1 MKLNMLNKSL
11 VFILST
17 ALVSASISSCKKGL
31 SDPTSDATEEAY
43 VSVHRF
49 TLLAGTSDSVFVNNN
64 KLSLGGSAVALA
76 ANGSL
81 LGNFIGVNPGSVSV
95 ALRATAAATNYVS
108 RTVNVSNATATSFFG
123 YDTLTAAG
131 TARMLVLK
139 TDMTA
144 APAGTSNVRL
154 LHLSPNAGNVNITL
168 ARTANQYSLAVAD
181 TVRLTNVPYIGAS
194 ANPDETALSAYRNIP
209 AGTYALTIVSGTT
222 TLVNNVAVTFRE
234 GKNYSLVARGFTSA
248 RASIPTGQTFGAT
261 LLLHNP

>member
-1 MKLNMLNKSL
+1 MKFNILNKSL
-11 VFILST
+11 VFVLST
-17 ALVSASISSCKKGL
+17 ALVSASLTSCKKGL
-31 SDPTSDATEEAY
+31 PDPTSDPTEEAY

-64 KLSLGGSAVALA
+64 KLSLGGNPVALA

-95 ALRATAAATNYVS
+95 ALRATAATANYAS
-108 RTVNVSNATATSFFG
+108 RTVNVEKNTATSFFA
-123 YDTLTAAG
+123 YDTLTSTG
-131 TARMLVLK
+131 TARLLVLK

-144 APAGTSNVRL
+144 PAAGTSNVRL

-168 ARTANQYSLAVAD
+168 ARTANQFSLAVAD

-194 ANPDETALSAYRNIP
+194 TNPDETALSAYRNIP
-209 AGTYALTIVSGTT
+209 AGTYTLTIVSGTT
-222 TLVNNVAVTFRE
+222 TLVNNAALTFRE

-248 RASIPTGQTFGAT
+248 RASIPTGQAFGAT